1 MTEKEE
7 VELAVDH
14 LMRATPANPEIA
26 LKAAK
31 AYYQHI
37 SKVTKSASVWMRTIE
52 LLAHPTH
59 PPVS

>member
-7 VELAVDH
+7 VELAMDQ
-14 LMRATPANPEIA
+14 LMRATPANPELA
-26 LKAAK
+26 SKTAK
-31 AYYQHI
+31 MYCQHI
-37 SKVTKSASVWMRTIE
+37 SKVTKSVSLWVRTIE